1 MDQKLVDL
9 RQREV
14 EASIEYLKVQRV
26 YLKAIAPHTRESETA
41 LKEAAEEYRKAAEPY
56 DADLQNLLQYLLTM
70 EPTAAILAEI
80 DRTERLIEALNKEK
94 NKFEVDRAPSGT
106 DRSKR

>member
-1 MDQKLVDL
+1 MDQKLIDL
-9 RQREV
+9 RQREA

-26 YLKAIAPHTRESETA
+26 YLKAVAPHARESEAA

-56 DADLQNLLQYLLTM
+56 DAALRDLLQYLLEM
-70 EPTAAILAEI
+70 KPTAAIRAEI

-94 NKFEVDRAPSGT
+94 K
-106 DRSKR
+106 